1 MIYPTRLAV
10 LLAAAGAPLAL
21 LLGVIAPGL
30 WLAGPAWIVFVVS
43 LMLADAV
50 VGGSRQR
57 LQAEVGDLQTFAVG
71 VPGAVEVTA
80 AFPRGAR
87 PRSVEAALSAHPRLG
102 LQPRSGNVKLDDR
115 TARLRFEV
123 LPERRGEAMIDRLWV
138 RWRGPLGLVW
148 KQRADA
154 LEIAARVGADI
165 QGVKNEAV
173 RLFARDAQIGIKA
186 QIEIGEGSEFH
197 ALRDFQ
203 PGMDRRGVDWK
214 QSARHQALLAKEFR
228 TERNHQVIMALDAG
242 RVMCEPLGG
251 APRIDRAINAALLM
265 SYVCLRSGD
274 RAGLY
279 AFDSKPRANS
289 GAVAGMGAF
298 PLLQR
303 IAQRIDYSAE
313 ETNYTLALT
322 ALSGTLQRRS
332 MVVIFTDF
340 ADSTSAQLMIE
351 TLGRLLKR
359 HLVVFVVMRDE
370 ELETLISADPETPE
384 DVSRAVVAASLLR
397 ERDAVITRLRR
408 IGAHIVDAPIE
419 RIGPALL
426 NTYLD
431 VKRRDLL

>member
-21 LLGVIAPGL
+21 LLGIVAPGL
-30 WLAGPAWIVFVVS
+30 WLAGPAWIIFVAA
-43 LMLADAV
+43 LMLADSFA
-50 VGGSRQR
+50 GGSRQR
-57 LQAEVGDLQTFAVG
+57 LQTVIGELSPFAVG
-71 VPGAVEVTA
+71 VPATIEVTA
-80 AFPRGAR
+80 DFPRGAR
-87 PRSVEAALSAHPRLG
+87 PRAVEAALSADPRLG
-102 LQPRSGNVKLDDR
+102 VTARSGAVPLDDR
-115 TARLRFEV
+115 TARLTFAA
-123 LPERRGEAMIDRLWV
+123 LPERRGEALIDRLWV

-148 KQRADA
+148 KQRADK
-154 LEIAARVGADI
+154 LDVAAHIGADI

-186 QIEIGEGSEFH
+186 QIDIGEGSEFH

-228 TERNHQVIMALDAG
+228 TERNHQIVLALDAG
-242 RVMCEPLGG
+242 RMMCEPVGG
-251 APRIDRAINAALLM
+251 APRIDRAINAALLL
-265 SYVCLRSGD
+265 SYVCLRAGD

-279 AFDSKPRANS
+279 AFDSRPRANS

-313 ETNYTLALT
+313 ETNYTLGLT

-340 ADSTSAQLMIE
+340 ADSTSAELMIE

-359 HLVVFVVMRDE
+359 HLVIFVVMRDE
-370 ELETLISADPETPE
+370 ELEGLTAIDPETPE

-397 ERDAVITRLRR
+397 ERDTVITRLRR
-408 IGAHIVDAPIE
+408 MGAHIVDAPID

-426 NTYLD
+426 NAYLD